1 MENAQT
7 KALAPI
13 DEVRGSLQQMESQFR
28 MALPPQIGVEKFTR
42 VVMTALQVSPSLLNC
57 DRRSLFAACVKA
69 AQDGLLPDG
78 REGALVPYGGEV
90 QWIPMV
96 GGILKKVRNSGD
108 LASIASQ
115 LIYSNDPF
123 RYWVDD
129 EGEHLTHD
137 PKLFEDRGRLIGT
150 YALAKTKDGHTYIEV
165 MTSAQVQAVKACSKA
180 KTGPWSGSFE
190 LEMWRK
196 TVIRRLSKRL
206 PMSTDLEQT
215 ISRNDDLYDLSKADE
230 VQPEKG
236 KKIAEM
242 IGQELPK
249 EPEKADWEK
258 EAEKYGIMK

>member
-1 MENAQT
+1 
-7 KALAPI
+7 
-13 DEVRGSLQQMESQFR
+13 MESQFK
-28 MALPPQIGVEKFTR
+28 MALPQKIGVEKFTR
-42 VVMTALQVSPSLLNC
+42 VVMTALQTNPSLLNC
-57 DRRSLFAACVKA
+57 DRRSLFGSCVKA

-78 REGALVPYGGEV
+78 REGALVPYGNEV

-115 LIYSNDPF
+115 LIYSNDAF

-137 PKLFEDRGRLIGT
+137 PELFEDRGRLIGT

-165 MTSAQVQAVKACSKA
+165 MTSDQVQAVKNCSKA
-180 KTGPWSGSFE
+180 KNGPWAGSFE

-215 ISRNDDLYDLSKADE
+215 ISRNDDLYDFNNTGD
-230 VQPEKG
+230 VQSEKG

-242 IGQELPK
+242 IASEPAAKL
-249 EPEKADWEK
+249 PEKAEWEK
-258 EAEKYGIMK
+258 DVDKLGIMK